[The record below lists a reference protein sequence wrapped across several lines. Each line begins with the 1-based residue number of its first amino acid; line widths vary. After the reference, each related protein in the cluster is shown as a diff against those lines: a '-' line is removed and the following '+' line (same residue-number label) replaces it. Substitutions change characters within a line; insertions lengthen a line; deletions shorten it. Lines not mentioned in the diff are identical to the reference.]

1 MLYYHICT
9 RLPTHRPPASQM
21 TGLAD
26 PFNIQQPSIPLIESN
41 PCVTIFRRSGNMK
54 SYSVRMAMNLQIIQA
69 AVAA

>member
-1 MLYYHICT
+1 
-9 RLPTHRPPASQM
+9 M